1 MTRWSWPEKLTL
13 RLNKSEALNA
23 SLCFCLLPAP
33 STDALM
39 CVLMRSIPPLFFCSC
54 AARGD
59 TLGYSM
65 RISATPACAP
75 VQDESSE
82 HELAFTDMM
91 AAVANAF
98 ICIYML

>member
-1 MTRWSWPEKLTL
+1 
-13 RLNKSEALNA
+13 
-23 SLCFCLLPAP
+23 
-33 STDALM
+33 
-39 CVLMRSIPPLFFCSC
+39 
-54 AARGD
+54 
-59 TLGYSM
+59 M

-98 ICIYML
+98 IFIYML